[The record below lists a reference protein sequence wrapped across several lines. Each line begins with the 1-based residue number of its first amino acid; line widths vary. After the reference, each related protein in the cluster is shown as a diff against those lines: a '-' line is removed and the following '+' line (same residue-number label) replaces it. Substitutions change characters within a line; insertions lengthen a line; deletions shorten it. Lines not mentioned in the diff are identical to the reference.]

1 MWWLISGGIFNHTA
15 DITFPATGHKVTIHQ
30 SYFGLDVFD
39 QLRMAAEIR
48 GTIPA
53 IPVGKKIQ
61 IGDYGE
67 QYTRTAPGMY
77 VT

>member
-1 MWWLISGGIFNHTA
+1 M
-15 DITFPATGHKVTIHQ
+15 TIRQ
-30 SYFGLDVFD
+30 NYFGLDVFD
-39 QLRMAAEIR
+39 QLRMETEIH
-48 GTIPA
+48 GTLPT

>member
-1 MWWLISGGIFNHTA
+1 M
-15 DITFPATGHKVTIHQ
+15 TIRQ
-30 SYFGLDVFD
+30 FYFGLDVFD
-39 QLRMAAEIR
+39 QLRMEAEIR
-48 GTIPA
+48 GNLPT

-77 VT
+77 II

>member
-1 MWWLISGGIFNHTA
+1 
-15 DITFPATGHKVTIHQ
+15 VTIRQ

-39 QLRMAAEIR
+39 QLRMEAEIR
-48 GTIPA
+48 GALPTIPA
-53 IPVGKKIQ
+53 GKKIL